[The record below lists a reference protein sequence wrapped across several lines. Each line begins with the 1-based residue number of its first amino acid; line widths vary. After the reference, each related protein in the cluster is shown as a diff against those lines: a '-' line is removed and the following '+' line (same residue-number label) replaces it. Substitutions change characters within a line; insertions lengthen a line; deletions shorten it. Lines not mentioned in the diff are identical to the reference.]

1 MLVRHLTKS
10 HWAQRG
16 RLRLESAGKV
26 SAQALLQRHLWLGG
40 PSAAPCNHPAA
51 HAQSPRYSVDSE
63 NFNKNLIRS
72 ARLLRSS
79 PRRAVNHSG
88 GGRSVSG
95 GYKAEDKGLRSLCGC
110 RTNDKWQRRAAASAV
125 EPRAHD
131 GHRKAPFVLQRIH
144 SLTKP
149 QYVFK
154 PKSTKP
160 CSQCS

>member
-16 RLRLESAGKV
+16 RLRLENAGKV
-26 SAQALLQRHLWLGG
+26 SAQVLLQRHLWLGG

-110 RTNDKWQRRAAASAV
+110 RTNDKTAAGCCLRRGAESARRAQKGSLRAAK
-125 EPRAHD
+125 D
-131 GHRKAPFVLQRIH
+131 
-144 SLTKP
+144 
-149 QYVFK
+149 
-154 PKSTKP
+154 
-160 CSQCS
+160 SQLNQATVCF